1 MHRNNKPMAGGVK
14 AIPYG
19 AHKSIFNCLELTFQ
33 NKYQKKKNVWKSHAL
48 ASILDWSK
56 EYREE
61 INSGVTVSLPCQ
73 EGRVKVCV
81 FWFSLKSMKNNEE
94 DGNQ

>member
-33 NKYQKKKNVWKSHAL
+33 NKYQKKKMFESHML
-48 ASILDWSK
+48 W
-56 EYREE
+56 
-61 INSGVTVSLPCQ
+61 LP
-73 EGRVKVCV
+73 
-81 FWFSLKSMKNNEE
+81 FWTDLKRTERR
-94 DGNQ
+94 